1 MKKKGFI
8 GEFKE
13 FISRGNVLDLAV
25 GVIIGGA
32 FKGITD
38 SLVNDILNP
47 LLGLFTGGN
56 QALAALSITLPGGVE
71 LMVGN
76 FINAVLNFLI
86 MSFVIFLIVKGF
98 NSLRR
103 KKEDEAKVPETPALS
118 TQEKLLTEIRDLL
131 KEKEDV

>member
-13 FISRGNVLDLAV
+13 FISRGNVLDLAI

-71 LMVGN
+71 LMAGN

-98 NSLRR
+98 NRLRR
-103 KKEDEAKVPETPALS
+103 KKEDEAQVPETPALS

>member
-103 KKEDEAKVPETPALS
+103 KKEDEAQVPETPALS

>member
-13 FISRGNVLDLAV
+13 FISRGNVLDLAI

-71 LMVGN
+71 LMAGN

-98 NSLRR
+98 NRLRR
-103 KKEDEAKVPETPALS
+103 KKEDEAQVPETPALS
-118 TQEKLLTEIRDLL
+118 TQEELLTEIRD
-131 KEKEDV
+131 KKKKKEDV